1 MQLLNKLFKGSQRVS
16 RVNKSKHGESSLGS
30 IRQRFIKNAARQ
42 LLQWYPDEFTT
53 DFETNK
59 RLVEQYT
66 DIKTKKVRNRVAGYL
81 VRLVKINIAREM
93 AEAQQPGEEPPEG
106 ETEM

>member
-1 MQLLNKLFKGSQRVS
+1 
-16 RVNKSKHGESSLGS
+16 
-30 IRQRFIKNAARQ
+30 
-42 LLQWYPDEFTT
+42 LQNYPEDFTV

-66 DIKTKKVRNRVAGYL
+66 DITSKKVRNRVAGYL
-81 VRLVKINIAREM
+81 VRLIRRRIADEVV
-93 AEAQQPGEEPPEG
+93 EATQGGDEVTG